1 MKKIIAFGASNSK
14 KSINKKFANYAAT
27 LIPNSKVELLD
38 LNDYVMPI
46 YSEDIQEEYGIP
58 ELAHSFKGFLRES
71 DGIVISFAEYN
82 GSYTAAFKNIFD
94 WISVIERDV
103 WCSKPMLLLATSP
116 GPRGAIDVLESAH
129 KRISHGNK
137 NTVLSFS
144 LPSFGKNYD
153 ENYGILDKDL
163 NEELKKIINIF
174 NQSLNI

>member
-1 MKKIIAFGASNSK
+1 MKKIVAFGASNSK

-27 LIPNSKVELLD
+27 LIPNSTIELLD

-58 ELAHSFKGFLRES
+58 ELAHSFKKTLRES

-129 KRISHGNK
+129 KRINHGNK

-144 LPSFGKNYD
+144 LPSFGINYD
-153 ENYGILDKDL
+153 ENYGILDKEIL
-163 NEELKKIINIF
+163 KEFKKIINIF
-174 NQSLNI
+174 NQSLT

>member
-1 MKKIIAFGASNSK
+1 MKKIVAFGASNSK

-27 LIPNSKVELLD
+27 LIPNSTIELLD

-58 ELAHSFKGFLRES
+58 ELAHSFKKTLRES

-94 WISVIERDV
+94 WISVIDRDV

-116 GPRGAIDVLESAH
+116 GPRGGTDVLESAH
-129 KRISHGNK
+129 KRIDHGNK
-137 NTVLSFS
+137 NTVLAFS
-144 LPSFGKNYD
+144 VPSFGKNFD
-153 ENYGILDKDL
+153 EKYGILDKDL
-163 NEELKKIINIF
+163 LSSLQDKINAF
-174 NQSLNI
+174 SDVL

>member
-1 MKKIIAFGASNSK
+1 MKNIVVFGASNSL
-14 KSINKKFANYAAT
+14 KSINKRLAKYAGSLVKDASV
-27 LIPNSKVELLD
+27 NVLD

-58 ELAHSFKGFLRES
+58 ELAYSFKDTLRES

-116 GPRGAIDVLESAH
+116 GPRGAVDVLESAH

-153 ENYGILDKDL
+153 ENYGILDKNLLLGL
-163 NEELKKIINIF
+163 NKVLHEFVASI
-174 NQSLNI
+174 